1 MSLLSCNASNPVY
14 FVLVEKKGQTI
25 EKLQDRYGHV
35 IFLGELYLEGRNC
48 RSPVHV
54 IQAKRKSRFSTI
66 LFTLALMKLLKH
78 LSSLIMI

>member
-14 FVLVEKKGQTI
+14 FVLVEKKGQII

-35 IFLGELYLEGRNC
+35 IFLGELYLEGGNC

-78 LSSLIMI
+78 LSSLMMI